1 MADTDLLIII
11 DVQDSFCS
19 ELLTQDFEKKLKDY
33 ITKKHFTHI
42 VATKYQNHEGSSC
55 FRYLHYKG
63 ATKDKLYPFVK
74 AVSERVFIKDTY
86 SCFTKELLD
95 FIREEKISKIT
106 LVGLD
111 TDACVLASA
120 FDAFDRGL
128 DCTVEL
134 NLCFSSGGHKM
145 HQSAKEVILRN
156 LRYEE

>member
-1 MADTDLLIII
+1 MVVTDLLVII

-19 ELLTQDFEKKLKDY
+19 ELLIQDFEKKLKDY
-33 ITKKHFTHI
+33 LEQHHFTHV
-42 VATKYQNHEGSSC
+42 VATKYQNHKDSPC

-63 ATKDKLYPFVK
+63 ATKDKLCPFVK
-74 AVSERVFIKDTY
+74 EVSERVFIKDTY
-86 SCFTKELLD
+86 SCFTKELLN

-128 DCTVEL
+128 DCAVEL
-134 NLCFSSGGHKM
+134 NLCLSSGGHKM
-145 HQSAKEVILRN
+145 HQAAKEVILRN